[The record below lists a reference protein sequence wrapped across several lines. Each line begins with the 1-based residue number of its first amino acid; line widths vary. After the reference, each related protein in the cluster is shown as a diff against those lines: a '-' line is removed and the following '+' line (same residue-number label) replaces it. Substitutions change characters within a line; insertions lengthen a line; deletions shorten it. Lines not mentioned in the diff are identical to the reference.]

1 MIVRWIVE
9 FYAGSQFGGWNQC
22 SDVPFNVATEERA
35 QDLMRGCK
43 LRHPERSYRVSI
55 FCMTDEAFAAQEHTQ
70 KLEKI
75 CDDIL
80 RQVVCH
86 CGCYRHHGV
95 SWMPEGS
102 GEGLSTA
109 VEILKKAGL

>member
-1 MIVRWIVE
+1 MIVRYIVE
-9 FYAGSQFGGWNQC
+9 FYAGSEFGGWNQ
-22 SDVPFNVATEERA
+22 SS
-35 QDLMRGCK
+35 GCK
-43 LRHPERSYRVSI
+43 ARNPHCGYRVSPI
-55 FCMTDEAFAAQEHTQ
+55 EMTEEAFAFQEHRK
-70 KLEKI
+70 KLERI

-102 GEGLSTA
+102 GEGLSVA